1 MAWLFVLTLFLA
13 VAAATLLGS
22 GYLVQ
27 FLRHR
32 AVLDRPNARSSHQTP
47 TPRGAGI
54 AVIGVIL
61 ITWIILA
68 WAFPALIPG
77 GLSGSGAVALLCLCA
92 LVLALV
98 SLIDDLKGVP
108 PLARLGVQFAVALI
122 GFSTLPGAPLP
133 GSGEG
138 LVFQGLL
145 PPLMDKGLAV
155 IAWVWFLNLF
165 NFMDGID
172 GITGIEAGSIGA
184 GLFLL
189 ALFAGTDPGI
199 GIFGLTITAAAL
211 GFLWWNWPPARIF
224 IGDVGSAPLGF
235 LLGWLLLGLAVSGA
249 WAAAL
254 ILPLAYLTDATWTLL
269 RRLTRGEK
277 VWQAHAQHFYQ
288 RALTLGMSHG
298 DVTRLFLITNLGL
311 IALAL
316 ASNATGVPGAPWLA
330 LTGAGAL
337 VLGLFRRLTRKTPE
351 A

>member
-1 MAWLFVLTLFLA
+1 MSWLFVLTLFLA

-27 FLRHR
+27 FLRRR
-32 AVLDRPNARSSHQTP
+32 AVLDQPNARSSHQIP

-61 ITWIILA
+61 VTWIILA
-68 WAFPALIPG
+68 WGFPALIPG
-77 GLSGSGAVALLCLCA
+77 RFTEPGAIGLLCLCA

-98 SLIDDLKGVP
+98 SLIDDLRGLP
-108 PLARLGVQFAVALI
+108 PLARLGVQFAVTLI
-122 GFSTLPGAPLP
+122 GFSTLPG
-133 GSGEG
+133 SDEG

-145 PPLMDKGLAV
+145 PPLMDKGLSV

-172 GITGIEAGSIGA
+172 GITGIEAGTIGA

-189 ALFAGTDPGI
+189 ALIGGTDPGI

-235 LLGWLLLGLAVSGA
+235 LLGWLLLGLAISGA

-277 VWQAHAQHFYQ
+277 IWQAHAQHFYQ
-288 RALTLGMSHG
+288 RALGLGMGHG
-298 DVTRLFLITNLGL
+298 DVARFFLITDLGL
-311 IALAL
+311 VALAL
-316 ASNATGVPGAPWLA
+316 ASTTKSFPGAPWLA
-330 LTGAGAL
+330 LSGACIL
-337 VLGLFRRLTRKTPE
+337 VFGLFYRLTRKSPDP
-351 A
+351 